1 MPHSGSRYCRGR
13 RFQIDFGVSP
23 ALELEVAGLE
33 ELRHPAIVAFRAY
46 RGFIIISQQST
57 RYLSIGSSTLK
68 SPMSPCFP
76 LRDRITLQALFFA
89 FLEVSLCAV
98 GGALVW
104 ARRMTVEK
112 RRWLSDQ
119 EFAEILSFCQ
129 FLPGPNVVS
138 VTVCIGAKFRGV
150 AGALAAL
157 SGFVVIPS
165 TVGFALGAVL
175 LGLAHSAA
183 VQGMLR
189 GIAAAAAGLII
200 GTAVRL
206 LAPHRRRPAALLFAA
221 LAFAGLALARLP
233 LLWLVAVLVPFSFIA
248 AGRESAAE
256 AA

>member
-150 AGALAAL
+150 AGFAEILSFCQFLPGPNVVSVTVCIGAKFRGVAGALAAL

-200 GTAVRL
+200 GTA
-206 LAPHRRRPAALLFAA
+206 
-221 LAFAGLALARLP
+221 
-233 LLWLVAVLVPFSFIA
+233 
-248 AGRESAAE
+248 
-256 AA
+256 